1 MAKAGRMAATAALV
15 VVLAAGAYV
24 TADAYDLVPGLVTL
38 APQPSPAAPFPTAPG
53 AALPTAD
60 AVPALQELDPQ
71 APVPDDARVQALVD
85 ALVADKRMG
94 SSVGALVADQLT
106 GDTIAAHLP
115 TQGRTPASTAKLVMA
130 VASMTALGA
139 DTTLPTQVVRGA
151 GDSIVLVGGGDMMLA
166 AGKGSSSAVDGHAGL
181 ADLAKQVAKKLRLQ
195 GVTTVRL
202 GLDDSLFT
210 GPAVNPGWH
219 ADYLTGGFAAPVS
232 AVAVDIAK
240 TREGE
245 YVPRWPDPS
254 MQAAKT
260 FAARLAEAGITVTG
274 TPTRTSAP
282 DGAALL
288 GEVRS
293 APLGQVLQYTLEASD
308 NTIAEVLARLVAV
321 HEGLPAT
328 FEGGA
333 KADLLVLQGLG
344 VDTTGAVLADA
355 SGLAD
360 GSVLPPDLLAGLL
373 RLVTDPDQPALRP
386 IAVGMPIGG
395 LTGTLDDRFTQ
406 SPARG
411 LVRAKTGSL
420 SHVTSLAGTVQSA
433 DGRQLVFVVMA
444 DKTPDGGQDAPRRA
458 IDAFVTSLAGCGC
471 R

>member
-1 MAKAGRMAATAALV
+1 V
-15 VVLAAGAYV
+15 V
-24 TADAYDLVPGLVTL
+24 
-38 APQPSPAAPFPTAPG
+38 
-53 AALPTAD
+53 
-60 AVPALQELDPQ
+60 
-71 APVPDDARVQALVD
+71 
-85 ALVADKRMG
+85 
-94 SSVGALVADQLT
+94 
-106 GDTIAAHLP
+106 
-115 TQGRTPASTAKLVMA
+115 A

-139 DTTLPTQVVRGA
+139 GTTLPTRVVQGA
-151 GDSIVLVGGGDMMLA
+151 GDTVVLVGGGDMMLA
-166 AGKGSSSAVDGHAGL
+166 AGKGSSTAIVGHAGL
-181 ADLAKQVAKKLRLQ
+181 ADLATQVAKKLRLQ
-195 GVTTVRL
+195 GVTSVHL

-219 ADYLTGGFAAPVS
+219 PDYLTGGFAAPVTS
-232 AVAVDIAK
+232 IAVDIAK

-245 YVPRWPDPS
+245 YVPRWSDPS
-254 MQAAKT
+254 MQAAQT
-260 FAARLAEAGITVTG
+260 FAKRLGEAGVTVVG
-274 TPTRTSAP
+274 SPRRTSA
-282 DGAALL
+282 DAGATAL

-293 APLGQVLQYTLEASD
+293 APLGQVLQYTLETSD

-333 KADLLVLQGLG
+333 QADLHVVAGLG
-344 VDTTGAVLADA
+344 VDTTAAHLADA

-360 GSVLPPDLLAGLL
+360 GSVLPPDLLVGLL
-373 RLVTDPDQPALRP
+373 RLVTDPDHPTLRP

-420 SHVTSLAGTVQSA
+420 THVTSLAGTVQSA

-444 DKTPDGGQDAPRRA
+444 DKTPAGGQDPPRRA
-458 IDAFVTSLAGCGC
+458 IDAFVTALSGCGC